1 MPKSIPVLDLSL
13 ASDPDA
19 KLALLKQLHAALF
32 DVGFLYVIN
41 HDVPVDTIS
50 RLTNMLPDL
59 FGLPSEQKAR
69 LSKLNSP
76 HFLGYSGFAE
86 ETTLGKQDLR
96 EQFDFAT
103 ELPAI
108 REKSIPPDTTSESKL
123 RDRNLSTPRDFTQLY
138 WRLRGPNQ
146 WPDETCLPG
155 FRQALTDYHDQVEAL
170 SYRFVHL
177 IEEAFGIPIGT
188 FDHFFGA
195 QDGSPRTDQDLKSRS
210 TEIYLPPQHRIK
222 LLRYPPSPSNAQQG
236 SQGVGAHKDS
246 SGWLTF
252 LYQVGNEPGLEALSS
267 TNEWI
272 RALPIPNSF
281 VVNFGNAFEA
291 ATEGAVKATTHRVIA
306 PGPESNVRYSIPFFM
321 GLPLD
326 MTVSEIRNYIP
337 EHVRRL
343 RSDEEAV
350 EAVSGFLDPRWD
362 SLGESQLRKWI
373 RSHRDVGEKWYGK
386 EVVEYYS

>member
-1 MPKSIPVLDLSL
+1 M

-19 KLALLKQLHAALF
+19 KPALLKQLHAALF

-41 HDVPVDTIS
+41 HNVPADTIS
-50 RLTNMLPDL
+50 RLANMLPDL
-59 FGLPSEQKAR
+59 FGLPVEQKAH

-108 REKSIPPDTTSESKL
+108 WENGTSPDATSEL
-123 RDRNLSTPRDFTQLY
+123 RPCNRNGSIPRDFTQLY

-146 WPDETCLPG
+146 WPDEACLPT
-155 FRQALTDYHDQVEAL
+155 FRRALEEYHDRVEAL

-177 IEEAFGIPIGT
+177 IEEAFGIPVGT

-195 QDGSPRTDQDLKSRS
+195 QDESPQTDRDLKIGS
-210 TEIYLPPQHRIK
+210 TQSYLPPQHRIK
-222 LLRYPPSPSNAQQG
+222 LLRYPPSPSDAEHS

-252 LYQVGNEPGLEALSS
+252 LYQVGDEPGLEVLSS
-267 TNEWI
+267 SKEWI

-291 ATEGAVKATTHRVIA
+291 ATEGAVKATVHRVIA

-321 GLPLD
+321 GLPLN
-326 MTVSEIRNYIP
+326 MTVSEIRKYIS

-343 RSDEEAV
+343 RSDKEAV

-373 RSHRDVGEKWYGK
+373 RSHKDVGKKWYGK
-386 EVVEYYS
+386 EVVEYYSR